1 MTALGETGR
10 PVAYLFDL
18 PLTFA
23 EAHAFAAIE
32 GGYGTPDQ
40 KVLFMA
46 WVVKMSIVHGS
57 WIVDAT
63 RGMIEAHVPDLTC
76 P

>member
-1 MTALGETGR
+1 
-10 PVAYLFDL
+10 
-18 PLTFA
+18 
-23 EAHAFAAIE
+23 
-32 GGYGTPDQ
+32 
-40 KVLFMA
+40 MA